1 MSYRL
6 CAIFSVLI
14 VHLANAAPQSSPT
27 IVPQIR
33 TNGFQLEPLNQEY
46 FLRIEHPGGT
56 IRQETVKQNE
66 AGHLQVNGVINQ
78 PFEDQGANLV
88 LTYEA
93 GPNGYVAKYSFGK
106 GPPTPPPQTPLFL
119 SPGALKSAA
128 G

>member
-1 MSYRL
+1 MSRSL
-6 CAIFSVLI
+6 CALLAILI
-14 VHLANAAPQSSPT
+14 INLANAAPQSSPT
-27 IVPQIR
+27 IVPAIR

-56 IRQETVKQNE
+56 IRQESVKQNE
-66 AGHLQVNGVINQ
+66 AGNLQVTGVINQ

-93 GPNGYVAKYSFGK
+93 GPNGYVAKYSYGK
-106 GPPTPPPQTPLFL
+106 GPPTPPPETPLFL
-119 SPGALKSAA
+119 SPTALKTAA

>member
-1 MSYRL
+1 MSRSF
-6 CAIFSVLI
+6 CALLAILI
-14 VHLANAAPQSSPT
+14 VHLVNATPQNSPT

-46 FLRIEHPGGT
+46 FLRIEHPGGA
-56 IRQETVKQNE
+56 IRQETVKQND
-66 AGHLQVNGVINQ
+66 AGHLQVSGLINQ

-119 SPGALKSAA
+119 SPGALKTAA

>member
-1 MSYRL
+1 MSRRL
-6 CAIFSVLI
+6 CALLAILI
-14 VHLANAAPQSSPT
+14 ISLANAVPQNSPT

-33 TNGFQLEPLNQEY
+33 TNGFQLEPLDQEY

-56 IRQETVKQNE
+56 IRQESVKQNE
-66 AGHLQVNGVINQ
+66 AGNLQVTGVINQ

-93 GPNGYVAKYSFGK
+93 GPNGYIAKYSYGK

-119 SPGALKSAA
+119 SPTALKTAA

>member
-1 MSYRL
+1 MFHIL
-6 CAIFSVLI
+6 CTLLAILI
-14 VHLANAAPQSSPT
+14 VTLAHAAPQTSPT

-46 FLRIEHPGGT
+46 FLRIEHPAGT
-56 IRQETVKQNE
+56 IRQESVKQDE

-78 PFEDQGANLV
+78 PFEDQGANLI

-106 GPPTPPPQTPLFL
+106 GPPTPPPETPLFL
-119 SPGALKSAA
+119 SPSALKTAA